1 MECKAVRKI
10 LEDAIDGRLSAA
22 DGDAVRRHLVSCP
35 GCASE
40 DAGIRRVG
48 AELRRLAAAKA
59 LEKSP
64 ELDAMWTRVRAG
76 IAERRGTRS
85 TWRIV
90 WRWAWFPAAALL
102 AVLALLFYPSVVS
115 RAPFHPSSFDVSV
128 ENVESDAGTV
138 AVLDRG
144 EDFPR
149 VIWIIEDEKT

>member
-1 MECKAVRKI
+1 MECKVVREI
-10 LEDAIDGRLSAA
+10 LEDSIDGRLSAA
-22 DGDAVRRHLVSCP
+22 DGDAVRRHLGSCAE
-35 GCASE
+35 CASE
-40 DAGIRRVG
+40 DAGLRLVG
-48 AELRRLAAAKA
+48 GELRRLAAAKT

-76 IAERRGTRS
+76 IAERRAARAAWRS
-85 TWRIV
+85 V

-102 AVLALLFYPSVVS
+102 AVLALLFYPSGVN

-144 EDFPR
+144 EDYPR